1 MDLSLSPEE
10 REIRDWVRTFV
21 TKEIIP
27 LEQTVLE
34 RERRNERGLT
44 IEELRGLQAKARES
58 GFFGVQTPEEYGGM
72 GLGAVMAALIE
83 AELGRSF
90 VPFKFGG
97 DADNILFHANEEQKA
112 AYLKPTIEGETISCF
127 AITEPGAGSD
137 ARNIAHHRRAR
148 RRRVGDQRR
157 EDVHHRRRRRR
168 LHDGLRGHRQG
179 EGRRRRG
186 HLLPRRPR
194 SRLDVRRRSRPW
206 ASGGRRRCRSRT
218 CGCRTPRSSARR
230 AAASSSR

>member
-44 IEELRGLQAKARES
+44 LEELRGLQAKARES

-83 AELGRSF
+83 VELGRSF
-90 VPFKFGG
+90 VQFKFGG
-97 DADNILFHANEEQKA
+97 DADNILFHANEEQQA
-112 AYLKPTIEGETISCF
+112 AYLRADDRGRE
-127 AITEPGAGSD
+127 D
-137 ARNIAHHRRAR
+137 QLLRDHRARRRLGRPQPPHHRRPR

-168 LHDGLRGHRQG
+168 LLPGVRGHRQG
-179 EGRRRRG
+179 EGRQRRR
-186 HLLPRRPR
+186 HLLPGRPR
-194 SRLDVRRRSRPW
+194 GAAGPPPRSRPW
-206 ASGGRRRCRSRT
+206 ASGARRRCPSRT
-218 CGCRTPRSSARR
+218 SGCRTPRSWARR